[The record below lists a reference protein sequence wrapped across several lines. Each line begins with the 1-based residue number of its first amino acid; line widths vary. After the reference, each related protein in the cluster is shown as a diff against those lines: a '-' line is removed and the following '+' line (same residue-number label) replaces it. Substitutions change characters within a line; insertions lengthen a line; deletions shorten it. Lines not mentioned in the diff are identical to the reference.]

1 MKGGRANDEWV
12 RMLTQAGPAGDAA
25 QHELRAFLVRALRR
39 MLAVRGAADLGEDL
53 AHEALLRVRERI
65 GEYRG
70 ESAFTTWALAIAT
83 RLAFDELR
91 RKRWKDVSWE
101 EMAQGSDARLTF
113 EVAGGCP
120 ERAVAKER
128 LLKLLREVIE
138 HDLTEKQRQV
148 LSAELSGVPHAEIA
162 TRLGMN
168 RNALYKLGHD
178 ARRRVKA
185 RLEAAGVA
193 GWDIN
198 WVLE

>member
-1 MKGGRANDEWV
+1 MKSGRANDEWV
-12 RMLTQAGPAGDAA
+12 RVLTQAGPAGDAA
-25 QHELRAFLVRALRR
+25 QHELRAFLVRGLRR
-39 MLAVRGAADLGEDL
+39 VLAARGAADLGEDI
-53 AHEALLRVRERI
+53 AHDALLRVRERI

-70 ESAFTTWALAIAT
+70 ESAFTTWALAIAI

-91 RKRWKDVSWE
+91 SKRWKDVSWE
-101 EMAQGSDARLTF
+101 EMARGSDAGLTI
-113 EVAGGCP
+113 EVEGGSP

-128 LLKLLREVIE
+128 LLRQLREVIE
-138 HDLTEKQRQV
+138 HELTDRQRQV

-162 TRLGMN
+162 ARLGMN

-178 ARRRVKA
+178 ARKRVKA

>member
-1 MKGGRANDEWV
+1 
-12 RMLTQAGPAGDAA
+12 
-25 QHELRAFLVRALRR
+25 
-39 MLAVRGAADLGEDL
+39 
-53 AHEALLRVRERI
+53 
-65 GEYRG
+65 
-70 ESAFTTWALAIAT
+70 
-83 RLAFDELR
+83 
-91 RKRWKDVSWE
+91 
-101 EMAQGSDARLTF
+101 
-113 EVAGGCP
+113 
-120 ERAVAKER
+120 
-128 LLKLLREVIE
+128 LLREVIE

-198 WVLE
+198 LGLEGGRRCDWAKNNLERSGRRCVPPNRTRSTARHFTRSWRRLRRHALEAERAMRHSPPSRPTGACAPAAGKSATRWLRCSKSRPLPSSPSTYG